1 VEQAIM
7 QIVIGILAG
16 VFILGGFIFLI
27 ISLRWF
33 FVDDVTVRMQTFIS
47 EDDDLSQKI
56 GKVKIARNRE
66 LTGSLISRAFL
77 PIFKK
82 IGQIFSRF
90 TPATSIDNLQ
100 HQLYIAGN
108 PMGMGPREFY
118 GIRLIFSLVGVGL
131 AYLIIQRSGD
141 NRLMI
146 LAAILMFVFCLLFPI
161 LWLRLLVQKRQNKI
175 RRGFPDALDM
185 LSVCASAGLGF
196 DQSLQRVSEYWKT
209 AIAVELGRVVTEME
223 MGLSRRQALRNFAD
237 RLDVSELS
245 SFVAIILQSEQL
257 GMSISD
263 TLHSQADQMRVERHY
278 RAEELARKAP
288 IKMLLP
294 LAFLIF
300 PAILAVL
307 LAPSIPPLLSLFNRF

>member
-1 VEQAIM
+1 
-7 QIVIGILAG
+7 
-16 VFILGGFIFLI
+16 
-27 ISLRWF
+27 
-33 FVDDVTVRMQTFIS
+33 
-47 EDDDLSQKI
+47 
-56 GKVKIARNRE
+56 
-66 LTGSLISRAFL
+66 
-77 PIFKK
+77 
-82 IGQIFSRF
+82 
-90 TPATSIDNLQ
+90 
-100 HQLYIAGN
+100 
-108 PMGMGPREFY
+108 
-118 GIRLIFSLVGVGL
+118 
-131 AYLIIQRSGD
+131 
-141 NRLMI
+141 
-146 LAAILMFVFCLLFPI
+146 
-161 LWLRLLVQKRQNKI
+161 
-175 RRGFPDALDM
+175 M

-223 MGLSRRQALRNFAD
+223 MGLSRRQALRNLAD
-237 RLDVSELS
+237 RLEVTEIS

-278 RAEELARKAP
+278 RAEEMARKAP

>member
-1 VEQAIM
+1 M
-7 QIVIGILAG
+7 QIALGIVAG
-16 VFILGGFIFLI
+16 GLILVGFVVLVF
-27 ISLRWF
+27 SLRWF
-33 FVDDVTVRMQTFIS
+33 FVDDVTVRLETFIS
-47 EDDDLSQKI
+47 EDENLARKMED
-56 GKVKIARNRE
+56 VKIARSRE
-66 LTGSLISRAFL
+66 LSGSLVSRAFL
-77 PIFKK
+77 PIFRN
-82 IGQIFSRF
+82 IGRFFSRF
-90 TPATSIDNLQ
+90 TPASSIDNLQ

-118 GIRLIFSLVGVGL
+118 GLRLIFVLVGVGL
-131 AYLIIQRSGD
+131 AYLVYQRSGD

-146 LAAILMFVFCLLFPI
+146 LAAVLLFVFCLLFPV
-161 LWLRLLVQKRQNKI
+161 LWLRLMVQKRQNRI
-175 RRGFPDALDM
+175 RKGFPDALDM

-223 MGLSRRQALRNFAD
+223 MGLSRRQALRNLAD
-237 RLDVSELS
+237 RLEVTEIS

-278 RAEELARKAP
+278 RAEEMARKAP